1 MSKIM
6 IYADHAATTPLSPA
20 AYAAMQPWLK
30 EEYGNPSTLYS
41 LAREPRKA
49 VASAREIIA
58 KCIGAKPN
66 EVFFTSGGTEADNW
80 ALTGVAFHQPDF
92 KGAIISSCF
101 EHHAILHTCDFLKHM
116 GYGITLLPVDKQ
128 GVVSTETLEKHI
140 KDNTRLVSIMFAN
153 NEIGS
158 IQPIKELAEITHQHG
173 CLFHTDAVQGVGHI
187 PIDVRAL
194 GVDMLSASAHKFN
207 GPKGIGF
214 LYIRDGLSIEAFMH
228 GGAQERGKR
237 AGTENVAG
245 IIGMAEALR
254 EHQEHMAEET
264 EYVKGLAETLLVD
277 LRKTDLDFLVNG
289 SENRIPGSL
298 SLSFR
303 GVDGEALMHRLDFKG
318 SAVSTGS
325 ACDSMRTILSHVLR
339 AIAVPDKYAYGTIRI
354 TLGMDNTTDQ
364 MHTLAEQIYDIT
376 SKMQKGGLY
385 L

>member
-1 MSKIM
+1 MSNTM
-6 IYADHAATTPLSPA
+6 IYADHAATTALSPG
-20 AYAAMQPWLK
+20 AYAAMQPWLQTQF
-30 EEYGNPSTLYS
+30 GNPSTRYS
-41 LAREPRKA
+41 LAREPRNA
-49 VASAREIIA
+49 VASARQAIA
-58 KCIGAKPN
+58 DCIGAKPD
-66 EVFFTSGGTEADNW
+66 EIIFTSGGTEADNW
-80 ALTGVAFHQPDF
+80 ALTGVAFRQPDF
-92 KGAIISSCF
+92 KGEIISSCI

-128 GVVSTETLEKHI
+128 GVVNPETLKKHI
-140 KDNTRLVSIMFAN
+140 KDTTRLVSIMFAN

-158 IQPIKELAEITHQHG
+158 IQPIKELAEIAHQHG

-187 PIDVRAL
+187 PIDVQAL

-214 LYIRDGLSIEAFMH
+214 LYVRDGVSIESFMH
-228 GGAQERGKR
+228 GGAQEKGKR

-264 EYVKGLAETLLVD
+264 EYVKGLAKTLLAD

-303 GVDGEALMHRLDFKG
+303 DVDGEALMHRLDFKG

-325 ACDSMRTILSHVLR
+325 ACDSMSTILSHVLR
-339 AIAVPDKYAYGTIRI
+339 AIAVPDEYAYGTIRV

-364 MHTLAEQIYDIT
+364 IHTLAEQIYDIT
-376 SKMQKGGLY
+376 SKMQKGGLN

>member
-1 MSKIM
+1 M
-6 IYADHAATTPLSPA
+6 IYADHAATTALSPG
-20 AYAAMQPWLK
+20 AYAAMQPWLQTQF
-30 EEYGNPSTLYS
+30 GNPSTRYS

-49 VASAREIIA
+49 VASARQTIA
-58 KCIGAKPN
+58 DCIGAKPD
-66 EVFFTSGGTEADNW
+66 EMFFTSGGTEADNW
-80 ALTGVAFHQPDF
+80 ALGGIAFRQPDF
-92 KGAIISSCF
+92 KCEIISSSI

-128 GVVSTETLEKHI
+128 GVVNPKTLKKHI
-140 KDNTRLVSIMFAN
+140 KDTTRLVSIKFAN

-158 IQPIKELAEITHQHG
+158 VQPIRELAEIAHQHG

-187 PIDVRAL
+187 PIDVQAL

-214 LYIRDGLSIEAFMH
+214 LYVRDGVSIESFMH
-228 GGAQERGKR
+228 GGAQEKGKR

-264 EYVKGLAETLLVD
+264 EYVKGLAKTLLAD

-303 GVDGEALMHRLDFKG
+303 DVDGEALMHRLDFKG

-325 ACDSMRTILSHVLR
+325 ACDSMSTILSHVLR
-339 AIAVPDKYAYGTIRI
+339 AIAVPDEYAYGTIRV

-364 MHTLAEQIYDIT
+364 IHTLAEQIYDIT
-376 SKMQKGGLY
+376 SKMQKGGLN

>member
-1 MSKIM
+1 M
-6 IYADHAATTPLSPA
+6 
-20 AYAAMQPWLK
+20 
-30 EEYGNPSTLYS
+30 
-41 LAREPRKA
+41 
-49 VASAREIIA
+49 
-58 KCIGAKPN
+58 
-66 EVFFTSGGTEADNW
+66 
-80 ALTGVAFHQPDF
+80 TGVAFRQPDF
-92 KGAIISSCF
+92 KCEIISSCI

-116 GYGITLLPVDKQ
+116 GYGITLLPVDKR
-128 GVVSTETLEKHI
+128 GVVSPETLEQYI
-140 KDNTRLVSIMFAN
+140 QDTTSLVSIMFAN

-158 IQPIKELAEITHQHG
+158 VQPIRELAEIAHQHG
-173 CLFHTDAVQGVGHI
+173 CLFHTDAVQGIGHI
-187 PIDVRAL
+187 PIDVQAL

-214 LYIRDGLSIEAFMH
+214 LYVRDGVSIESFMH
-228 GGAQERGKR
+228 GGAQEKGKR

-264 EYVKGLAETLLVD
+264 EYVKRLAKTLLAD

-289 SENRIPGSL
+289 SENRVPGSL

-303 GVDGEALMHRLDFKG
+303 GIDGEALMHRLDFKG
-318 SAVSTGS
+318 SEVSTGS

-339 AIAVPDKYAYGTIRI
+339 AIAVPEEYAYGTIRV

-376 SKMQKGGLY
+376 SKMQKGGFHL
-385 L
+385 

>member
-1 MSKIM
+1 MEIK
-6 IYADHAATTPLSPA
+6 IYADHAATTALSPA
-20 AYAAMQPWLK
+20 AYEAMLPWLQ

-49 VASAREIIA
+49 VASARQAIA
-58 KCIGAKPN
+58 DCIGAKPD
-66 EVFFTSGGTEADNW
+66 EIFFTSGGTEADNW
-80 ALTGVAFHQPDF
+80 ALTGVAFRQPDF
-92 KGAIISSCF
+92 KCEIISSCI

-116 GYGITLLPVDKQ
+116 GYGITLLPVDKR
-128 GVVSTETLEKHI
+128 GVVSPETLEQYI
-140 KDNTRLVSIMFAN
+140 QDTTSLVSIMFAN

-158 IQPIKELAEITHQHG
+158 VQPIRELAEIAHQHG
-173 CLFHTDAVQGVGHI
+173 CLFHTDAVQGIGHI
-187 PIDVRAL
+187 PIDVQAL

-214 LYIRDGLSIEAFMH
+214 LYVRDGVSIESFMH
-228 GGAQERGKR
+228 GGAQEKGKR

-264 EYVKGLAETLLVD
+264 EYVKRLAKTLLAD

-289 SENRIPGSL
+289 SENRVPGSL
-298 SLSFR
+298 SLFFR
-303 GVDGEALMHRLDFKG
+303 GIDGEALMHRLDFKG
-318 SAVSTGS
+318 SEVSTGS

-339 AIAVPDKYAYGTIRI
+339 AIAVPEEYAYGTIRV

-376 SKMQKGGLY
+376 SKMQKGGFHL
-385 L
+385 

>member
-1 MSKIM
+1 M
-6 IYADHAATTPLSPA
+6 IYADHAATTALSPG
-20 AYAAMQPWLK
+20 AYAAMQPWLQTQF
-30 EEYGNPSTLYS
+30 GNPSTRYS

-49 VASAREIIA
+49 VASARQTIA
-58 KCIGAKPN
+58 DCIGAKPD
-66 EVFFTSGGTEADNW
+66 EMFFTSGGTEADNW
-80 ALTGVAFHQPDF
+80 ALTGIAFRQPDF
-92 KGAIISSCF
+92 KCEIISSSI

-128 GVVSTETLEKHI
+128 GVVNPETLKKHI
-140 KDNTRLVSIMFAN
+140 KDTTRLVSIMFAN

-158 IQPIKELAEITHQHG
+158 VQPIRELAEIAHQHG

-187 PIDVRAL
+187 PIDVQAL

-214 LYIRDGLSIEAFMH
+214 LYVRDGVSIESFMH
-228 GGAQERGKR
+228 GGAQEKGKR

-264 EYVKGLAETLLVD
+264 EYVKGLAKTLLAD

-303 GVDGEALMHRLDFKG
+303 DVDGEALMHRLDFKG

-325 ACDSMRTILSHVLR
+325 ACDSMSTILSHVLR
-339 AIAVPDKYAYGTIRI
+339 AIAVPDEYAYGTIRV

-376 SKMQKGGLY
+376 SKMQKGGLN

>member
-1 MSKIM
+1 MEIK
-6 IYADHAATTPLSPA
+6 IYADHAATTALSPA
-20 AYAAMQPWLK
+20 AYEAMLPWLQ

-49 VASAREIIA
+49 VASARQAIA
-58 KCIGAKPN
+58 DCIGAKPD
-66 EVFFTSGGTEADNW
+66 EIFFTSGGTEADNW
-80 ALTGVAFHQPDF
+80 ALTGVAFRQPDF
-92 KGAIISSCF
+92 KCEIISSCI

-116 GYGITLLPVDKQ
+116 GYGITLLPVDKR
-128 GVVSTETLEKHI
+128 GVVSPETLEQYI
-140 KDNTRLVSIMFAN
+140 QDTTSLVSIMFAN

-158 IQPIKELAEITHQHG
+158 VQPIRELAEIAHQHG
-173 CLFHTDAVQGVGHI
+173 CLFHTDAVQGIGHI
-187 PIDVRAL
+187 PIDVQAL

-214 LYIRDGLSIEAFMH
+214 LYVRDGVSIESFMH
-228 GGAQERGKR
+228 GGAQEKGKR

-264 EYVKGLAETLLVD
+264 EYVKRLAKTLLAD

-289 SENRIPGSL
+289 SENRVPGSL

-303 GVDGEALMHRLDFKG
+303 GIDGEALMHRLDFKG
-318 SAVSTGS
+318 SEVSTGS

-339 AIAVPDKYAYGTIRI
+339 AIAVPEEYAYGTIRV

-376 SKMQKGGLY
+376 SKMQKGGFHL
-385 L
+385 